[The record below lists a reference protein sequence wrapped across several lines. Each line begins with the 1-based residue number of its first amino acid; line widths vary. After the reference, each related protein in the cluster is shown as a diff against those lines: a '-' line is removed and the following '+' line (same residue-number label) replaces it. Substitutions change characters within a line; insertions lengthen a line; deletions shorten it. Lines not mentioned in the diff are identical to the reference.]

1 LSHDLRLER
10 VYDAAPEVVFDA
22 FTDPDAQKE
31 LYADAPDWIVEAEC
45 DLRVGGR
52 WTIAFG
58 PLGSAPAREA
68 NVFQVVDRPRRLV
81 YASTMTMPDGS
92 RIDTLMEV
100 TFQKEYGRTRMTIL
114 QRGFPT
120 AERRDEFADGWPSIL
135 DGLGRVVSA
144 RAAGVAGRAFDARV
158 ESNPRLAGNQKGPT
172 DGS

>member
-1 LSHDLRLER
+1 MSHDLRLER

-31 LYADAPDWIVEAEC
+31 LYADAPDWIVASEC

-58 PLGSAPAREA
+58 PPGSEPARET

-81 YASTMTMPDGS
+81 YTSTMRLQDGS
-92 RIDTLMEV
+92 SFDTSVEV
-100 TFQKEYGRTRMTIL
+100 TFEEEDGKTRLTIV

-120 AERRDEFADGWPSIL
+120 AERRDEFVGGWASIL
-135 DGLGRVVSA
+135 DELRRVVT
-144 RAAGVAGRAFDARV
+144 ARV
-158 ESNPRLAGNQKGPT
+158 M
-172 DGS
+172 GSR

>member
-1 LSHDLRLER
+1 MSHDLRLER

-52 WTIAFG
+52 WSIAFG
-58 PLGSAPAREA
+58 PPGSAPARET

-81 YASTMTMPDGS
+81 YASMMTMPDGS
-92 RIDTLMEV
+92 TVDTGMEV
-100 TFQKEYGRTRMTIL
+100 VFQPEDGGTRLMIT

-120 AERRDEFADGWPSIL
+120 PRLRDEFAGGWASIL
-135 DGLGRVVSA
+135 DGLGRVVA
-144 RAAGVAGRAFDARV
+144 ARV
-158 ESNPRLAGNQKGPT
+158 AR
-172 DGS
+172 